1 MQKSPSQNKIH
12 DNKQKTIWECLIQ
25 GFAYVVIHSVAV
37 VALAAAVVVTK
48 TRNAVEFAG
57 KECIFNSMGTGGY
70 GYGLS

>member
-1 MQKSPSQNKIH
+1 M
-12 DNKQKTIWECLIQ
+12 
-25 GFAYVVIHSVAV
+25 IHSVAV

-57 KECIFNSMGTGGY
+57 KEGVFNSMGTGGY